1 MLFIEKKE
9 NPNIIER
16 KFKIITVQNN
26 YIRLPIIG
34 STNDKQIEKI
44 AQKTVKIINK
54 KSNSKKVILSK
65 EMLKEQIY
73 INYLNTYGVEIS
85 DGRWLFE
92 VLATDV
98 IKYIIDKK
106 KLENEKIIISV
117 LINDLTNVEYENIN
131 ILAKKYKTIN
141 VVTNHIEKFK
151 KLEDKLLNEDGI
163 TITLTNNKKKSL
175 LRSQIILNVD
185 FPNELINKYSINDDA
200 IIINIHGKVK
210 IDKKRFNGL
219 NVNNYEIDFRDDIK
233 ENIDAVDSFYLKD
246 IYESELYKRE
256 GFYSIRERLVR
267 DNVIIKKLYLNNG
280 EY

>member
-185 FPNELINKYSINDDA
+185 FPNELINKYSINEDA

>member
-34 STNDKQIEKI
+34 STNDNQKEKI

-65 EMLKEQIY
+65 EILKEQIY

-98 IKYIIDKK
+98 IKYIIKKK

-185 FPNELINKYSINDDA
+185 FPNELINKYSINEDA

-233 ENIDAVDSFYLKD
+233 ENINIVDKYYLKD
-246 IYESELYKRE
+246 IYEADLYKRE
-256 GFYSIRERLVR
+256 GFYNIRKRLLR

>member
-233 ENIDAVDSFYLKD
+233 ENINAVDSFYLKD

>member
-34 STNDKQIEKI
+34 STNDNQKEKI

-98 IKYIIDKK
+98 IKYIINKK